1 MTAMDSP
8 GALAY
13 RGAMDTTAVTIPDLS
28 GRTAVVTGANS
39 GLGIETTRVLAR
51 AGARVVM
58 AVRDEDKGRAE
69 ARGVQGDTEVR
80 RLDLADLS
88 SVRAFAAAWSGDI
101 HLLVNNAGIM
111 AVAQGV
117 TKDGFELH
125 FGVNHLGHF
134 ALTNLL
140 LEYVTGRV
148 VTVSSGLHR
157 MAKGID
163 FDDVNLERGYTP
175 YRAYNQ
181 SKLANLLFTLELQRR
196 LEAVGSP
203 VLSTAA
209 HPGYAATN
217 LQSHGANPLQRGIAM
232 LGARVFGQ
240 SAANGALPT
249 VFAATQD
256 VPGAAFA
263 GPKAMGGTRGAP
275 ALSSRSEAAWDGRAA
290 KRLWALSEEMTGVA
304 FPLRSADPV

>member
-1 MTAMDSP
+1 
-8 GALAY
+8 
-13 RGAMDTTAVTIPDLS
+13 MDTTAVTIPDLS

-39 GLGIETTRVLAR
+39 GLGIETTRMLVA

-58 AVRDEDKGRAE
+58 AVRDEGRGRA
-69 ARGVQGDTEVR
+69 AADSVGGDTEVR

-88 SVRAFAAAWSGDI
+88 SVREFADRWEGDL

-111 AVAQGV
+111 AVAQGT

-125 FGVNHLGHF
+125 FGTNHLGHF

-140 LEYVTGRV
+140 LEHITGRV

-157 MAKGID
+157 RAPGID
-163 FDDVNLERGYTP
+163 FDDVNLEQSYTP
-175 YRAYNQ
+175 YRAYDQ

-196 LEAVGSP
+196 LEEAGSP

-217 LQSHGANPLQRGIAM
+217 LQSHGANPLLRGIAL
-232 LGARVFGQ
+232 LGNRVFAQ
-240 SAANGALPT
+240 SAAHGALPII
-249 VFAATQD
+249 FAATQD
-256 VPGAAFA
+256 VPGAAYA
-263 GPKAMGGTRGAP
+263 GPKALGGTRGAP

-290 KRLWALSEEMTGVA
+290 KRLWALSEEMTEVT
-304 FPLRSADPV
+304 FPLTPLERP